1 LRTLLFRA
9 LLIAANLSLTVLS
22 AMAQTTTGSIIGLVT
37 DSTGAAV
44 PNATVTVTRVDTGIA
59 TKTTTNSSGNYV
71 VTPLQSGP
79 YSVTVEAQNFKKSVS
94 GGITLNV
101 QDRIAVNV
109 TLEVGQV
116 TETVEVQGAAPP
128 LQTDTSY
135 LGQVVDSQKIVDLPL
150 NGRFFTRLAVL
161 TAGAAPTAPG
171 ARDERTGGF
180 SANGVRPYQNN
191 YLLDGIDNNS
201 LSEDLTN
208 EASFV
213 VGPSPDAIAE
223 FKVQTNSMSA
233 EFGRSGGAVMNVT
246 LKSGTN
252 QFHGSVFEFLR
263 NSALDAKNF
272 FDPATGPTPPFKQ
285 NQFGAAVGGPVEL
298 PHYNGKNRTFFFI
311 DYQGTRIRTAHTFLA
326 TLAPL
331 AWRTGNFSG
340 FNPVLDPNTTTIQNG
355 ETVRQPF
362 PNNQIP
368 LQRFDPASLKL
379 ISFMP
384 APNVPGSVSLTGIA
398 NNYLSN
404 PVEPDTT
411 DQGDVR
417 IDHKISD
424 KDSLFARFSMADQN
438 LTPPAAIPPPLSAAA
453 FSSGD
458 WTNNTRQAVFSE
470 THIFSP
476 RVINEF
482 RAGYTRLRTERLQFN
497 ANDNLSTQVGIPG
510 IPFTANNG
518 GLPRFS
524 VSGVSTF
531 GSATYQPTREFQN
544 VFHLIENVSLIT
556 GRHTIKLGAEWKPS
570 VNFSILQPPTPRGG
584 FSFNGNSTRDPNNR
598 GGSGFGFADFAL
610 GIPSNASIASF
621 INDTFQQPGYFFYAQ
636 DDFKVNNRLTFNIG
650 IRYEFISQPRE
661 RRDAEANYNIATG
674 ALDIANKRNDALP
687 ASFFPQIPI
696 NRDAPRQLVPQDR
709 NNWAP
714 RFGFAFKLTN
724 KTVIRAGYGIFY
736 SSYEAGPLSIPNP
749 GNNPPFYVQSNFPAV
764 NFSTPNP
771 IVNQLSRGLPL
782 NAFSN
787 PAAPSLFSLDPAFR
801 DPYVQHWNFGIQQDL
816 GFNTVWEISYAG
828 SAGKKLYEFRNVN
841 QPLPTTDPNADVDPR
856 RPRPFLGG
864 DLTYWCSCGSS
875 TYHSLQTKVEKRFS
889 SHLSFLGAYT
899 YGKSIDEQ
907 SQASLGFD
915 NSTSVRSEY
924 NYRWE
929 KSRSDYDQTHRFVV
943 SYTYEVPFGENLK
956 GAAKLLANGWQLVG
970 IHSFTT
976 GTPFTIHAMTDFSN
990 AGGDARPNAVVGVSD
1005 EPSGGRSRQQWFNPA
1020 AFTNP
1025 VSGQFGNVG
1034 RNTISGPGNVT
1045 IDFSIF
1051 KNFPINERARF
1062 QFRTEFFN
1070 LINHPNFRSPSTTY
1084 DGSNP
1089 GELTAAGTSR
1099 QIQFAIKLLF

>member
-1 LRTLLFRA
+1 MLPLRARMLKVGSC
-9 LLIAANLSLTVLS
+9 LLISLTAVL
-22 AMAQTTTGSIIGLVT
+22 AQTTTGSIVGTVT
-37 DSTGAAV
+37 DSTGAVVAG
-44 PNATVTVTRVDTGIA
+44 ASITVMNVDTG
-59 TKTTTNSSGNYV
+59 TTVKTTSDSSGNYV
-71 VTPLQSGP
+71 VTPLPVGN
-79 YSVTVEAQNFKKSVS
+79 YTVTAEARGFKKSVS
-94 GGITLNV
+94 EGIRLNV
-101 QDRIAVNV
+101 QDRIGVNV
-109 TLEVGQV
+109 VLEVGQI
-116 TETVEVQGAAPP
+116 TETVEVMGAAPA

-135 LGQVVDSQKIVDLPL
+135 LGQVMESQKIVDLPL
-150 NGRFFTRLAVL
+150 NGRYFTRLAVL
-161 TAGAAPTAPG
+161 TAGVAPTAPG

-246 LKSGTN
+246 FKSGTN

-272 FDPATGPTPPFKQ
+272 FDPPTGPTPPFKQ

-298 PHYNGKNRTFFFI
+298 PGYSGKNRTFFFG

-340 FNPVLDPNTTTIQNG
+340 FNTILDPTTH
-355 ETVRQPF
+355 QPF
-362 PNNQIP
+362 PGNQIP
-368 LQRFDPASLKL
+368 LNRFDPASSKL
-379 ISFMP
+379 IGWMP
-384 APNVPGSVSLTGIA
+384 APNIPGSVSASGVA
-398 NNYLSN
+398 NNYLTN
-404 PVEPDTT
+404 PVEPNQT

-417 IDHKISD
+417 VDHHISES
-424 KDSLFARFSMADQN
+424 DSFFARFSMSDQN

-458 WTNNTRQAVFSE
+458 WTNNTRQGVFSE

-497 ANDNLSTQVGIPG
+497 ATENLSAQIGIPG
-510 IPFTANNG
+510 IPFSSVNG

-524 VSGVSTF
+524 VSGLTNF
-531 GSATYQPTREFQN
+531 GSSTYQPTREFEN
-544 VFHLIENVSLIT
+544 VYHFIENLSWIK
-556 GRHTIKLGAEWKPS
+556 GRNTVKFGAEWKPI
-570 VNFSILQPPTPRGG
+570 VNFSILQPPYPRGR
-584 FSFNGNSTRDPNNR
+584 FNFNGNFTRDPNNLSAT
-598 GGSGFGFADFAL
+598 GLGFADFVL
-610 GIPSNASIASF
+610 GIPSSSVIGTF
-621 INDTFQQPGYFFYAQ
+621 INDTFQQPGYFFYVQ
-636 DDFKVNNRLTFNIG
+636 DDVKVNSRLTLNLG
-650 IRYEFISQPRE
+650 LRYEFISMPME
-661 RRDAEANYNIATG
+661 RRDAEASFNIVTNT
-674 ALDIANKRNDALP
+674 LDIANGRQDALP
-687 ASFFPQIPI
+687 PSFFPQVGV
-696 NRDAPRQLVPQDR
+696 NRNAPRQLVPQDR
-709 NNWAP
+709 NNFAP
-714 RFGFAFKLTN
+714 RVGFAFQLTR
-724 KTVIRAGYGIFY
+724 KTVVRSGYGVFY

-749 GNNPPFYVQSNFPAV
+749 GNNPPFYLESNFAAI
-764 NFSTPNP
+764 NISTPNP
-771 IVNQLSRGLPL
+771 VVNQLSKGLPL
-782 NAFSN
+782 NAFTN
-787 PAAPSLFSLDPAFR
+787 PSAPSLFALDPGFR

-841 QPLPTTDPNADVDPR
+841 QPLPTPDSDADVDPR
-856 RPRPFLGG
+856 RPRPYLGA
-864 DLTYWCSCGSS
+864 DLPYWCSCGSS

-889 SHLSFLGAYT
+889 NHLSFLGAYT
-899 YGKSIDEQ
+899 FGKSIDEQ

-924 NYRWE
+924 NYSWE
-929 KSRSDYDQTHRFVV
+929 KARSDFDQTHRFVI
-943 SYTYEVPFGENLK
+943 SYTYDVPFGQNYHGL
-956 GAAKLLANGWQLVG
+956 AKALVNGWELIG
-970 IHSFTT
+970 IHSYTT
-976 GTPFTIHAMTDFSN
+976 GTPFTVHARTDFSN
-990 AGGDARPNAVVGVSD
+990 SGGDARPNAVPGVSD

-1025 VSGQFGNVG
+1025 APGQFGNVG
-1034 RNTISGPGNVT
+1034 RNTITGPSNVS

-1051 KNFPINERARF
+1051 KNFPIRESVRI

-1089 GELTAAGTSR
+1089 GELTAAGASR
-1099 QIQFAIKLLF
+1099 QIQFALKLLF

>member
-1 LRTLLFRA
+1 MQRIYYFA
-9 LLIAANLSLTVLS
+9 AIAISIASANVS
-22 AMAQTTTGSIIGLVT
+22 AQTTTGSIVGTVT
-37 DSTGAAV
+37 DTSGATVGNAV
-44 PNATVTVTRVDTGIA
+44 VTVTNTDTGI
-59 TKTTTNSSGNYV
+59 TNKTSTSASGEYV
-71 VTPLQSGP
+71 VTPLPVGH
-79 YSVTVEAQNFKKSVS
+79 YSVAIEAPGFKKSVNA
-94 GGITLNV
+94 GITLNV
-101 QDRIAVNV
+101 QDRIGVNV
-109 TLEVGQV
+109 VLEVGQIN
-116 TETVEVQGAAPP
+116 ETVEVVGAAPQ

-161 TAGAAPTAPG
+161 TAGTAPTAPG

-246 LKSGTN
+246 IKSGTN

-263 NSALDAKNF
+263 NSKLDAKNF
-272 FDPATGPTPPFKQ
+272 FDPPTGPTPPFKQ
-285 NQFGAAVGGPVEL
+285 NQFGAAVGGPLLL
-298 PHYNGKNRTFFFI
+298 PHYNGKNRTFFFA

-326 TLAPL
+326 TVAPL

-340 FNPVLDPNTTTIQNG
+340 FNTVLDPNTTVVAANG
-355 ETVRQPF
+355 QVTRQPF
-362 PNNQIP
+362 PSNQIP
-368 LQRFDPASLKL
+368 LSRFDGPTLKL
-379 ISFMP
+379 IGFMP
-384 APNVPGSVSLTGIA
+384 APNVPGSVSPTGVA

-417 IDHKISD
+417 VDHRFSSE
-424 KDSLFARFSMADQN
+424 DSFFARFSMSDQN
-438 LTPPAAIPPPLSAAA
+438 LTPPASIPPPLSAAA

-458 WTNNTRQAVFSE
+458 WTNNTRQGVFSE

-476 RVINEF
+476 RVVNEF

-497 ANDNLSTQVGIPG
+497 ANDNLSAQIGIPG
-510 IPFTANNG
+510 IPFTTNNG

-524 VSGVSTF
+524 VSGLTNF
-531 GSATYQPTREFQN
+531 GSATYQPTQEFEN
-544 VFHLIENVSLIT
+544 VWHFIENVSLIRN
-556 GRHTIKLGAEWKPS
+556 RHTIKLGAEWKPI
-570 VNFSILQPPTPRGG
+570 VNFSILQPPTPRGQ
-584 FSFNGNSTRDPNNR
+584 FSFNGNNTRDPNNR
-598 GGSGFGFADFAL
+598 STTGLGFADFAL
-610 GIPSNASIASF
+610 GIPSNAALASF
-621 INDTFQQPGYFFYAQ
+621 INDTFQQPGYFFYVQ
-636 DDFKVNNRLTFNIG
+636 DDFKVTSKLTLNLG
-650 IRYEFISQPRE
+650 LRYEFISEPME
-661 RRDAEANYNIATG
+661 RRNGEANYNIATG
-674 ALDIANKRNDALP
+674 ALDIPKGRTDPLP
-687 ASFFPQIPI
+687 SNFFPQVSV

-709 NNWAP
+709 NNFAP
-714 RFGFAFKLTN
+714 RVGFAYQLTK
-724 KTVIRAGYGIFY
+724 KTVIRSGYGIFY
-736 SSYEAGPLSIPNP
+736 SSYEAGPLSIPNM
-749 GNNPPFYVQSNFPAV
+749 GNNPPFYFQSNWPAV
-764 NFSTPNP
+764 NFTTPNP
-771 IVNQLSRGLPL
+771 SVSLLSRGLPS

-787 PAAPSLFSLDPAFR
+787 PAAPSLFSLDPGFR
-801 DPYVQHWNFGIQQDL
+801 DPYVQHWNFGVQREL

-841 QPLPTTDPNADVDPR
+841 QPLPTPDPNADVDPR

-889 SHLSFLGAYT
+889 NSLSFLGAYT
-899 YGKSIDEQ
+899 FGKSIDEQ

-929 KSRSDYDQTHRFVV
+929 KSRSDFDQTHRFVV
-943 SYTYEVPFGENLK
+943 SYTYDMPFGRNLK
-956 GAAKLLANGWQLVG
+956 GVAKVLGDGWQFVG
-970 IHSFTT
+970 IDSFTT
-976 GTPFTIHAMTDFSN
+976 GTPFTIHARTDFSN
-990 AGGDARPNAVVGVSD
+990 SGGDARPNVVLGVSD
-1005 EPSGGRSRQQWFNPA
+1005 VPPGGRTRQEWFNPA

-1025 VSGQFGNVG
+1025 ANGQFGNVG
-1034 RNTISGPGNVT
+1034 RNTISGPGTVSV
-1045 IDFSIF
+1045 DLSIF
-1051 KNFPINERARF
+1051 KNFQLVERTRL

-1070 LINHPNFRSPSTTY
+1070 LINHPNFRTPSTTY
-1084 DGSNP
+1084 DSSNP

-1099 QIQFAIKLLF
+1099 QIQLALKVLF